1 MLQSD
6 LNLFYIEFEDHTG
19 ALTSWSGGVEYRP
32 WDHFAVG
39 LGLESFSLG
48 VEQNGSTDVPGVN
61 EAGSVNL
68 GYIGLGF
75 SVKTRW

>member
-32 WDHFAVG
+32 RDHFAVG

-61 EAGSVNL
+61 EAASVNL